1 MKSNK
6 ETCSVQAGVS
16 AQTGAHPPPKRQGSR
31 DLDKDAASALKE
43 AQDFALAAA
52 EATESQASCHA
63 QH

>member
-16 AQTGAHPPPKRQGSR
+16 AQTGAHPPPKHQGR
-31 DLDKDAASALKE
+31 DLDKDPASALKE